1 MTDVW
6 DFERDL
12 YPFNLERARD
22 EFDAFW
28 PANNLVSSNDFN
40 VPTFADYR
48 EPGDPPMRGAGY
60 TRHGTKY
67 WKYKFPWQTS
77 TQSKSTYYFNQD
89 IALEQINMTIIK
101 EGPRLME
108 YLAENDCD
116 TIATATIMPRLD
128 SAMRDDFDRSMRY
141 RFRHSWRCRNRHDCD
156 TLTPP
161 ETTLTYLND
170 ELERLMTLR
179 NRTLERAH
187 LDAYRAEAARA
198 TGPYTFLTG
207 SADDIDLCI
216 DDLAGFNADVTA
228 QVRVEYARQQQ
239 VRFETFLRDEGYDD
253 VVANGEGNITG
264 AQDLEVQ
271 SWNQN
276 VPRLNTLV
284 ENEIKARHVRDVNA
298 AIVTWTDSKSGTL
311 YDNVVATVATVTP
324 NVTALNELIEAQV
337 AANWIASANARVDD
351 WKDANAYGFV
361 TFPGGAAVDS
371 RTPDVDGLNAA
382 AKTQVEADWTTRASA
397 NLTTWLAAN
406 GYAYVTDVAVR
417 SPDEDMDALNAA
429 AETQVEAEWV
439 RNAQNE
445 FYEWLTDKGY
455 TEDVSNATAS
465 IDDVDVD
472 VAALNRAVERA
483 LEAAHVVDAQDEFQ
497 RWLTDQSYAYVTGV
511 TIDEVNEDIDAVNAA
526 VKTQVEQKWIADADA
541 ALQAWL
547 AARGLDATVTAA
559 VSSTPADMAA
569 LNADIDAQ
577 TVDAW
582 VAAEN
587 AAMNAWLTSN
597 GYDRSTALVDV
608 ALDGDNAAARREGY
622 PSYPAS
628 ANAATRTSF
637 EAYWIATAE
646 GSLRAWLAAKS
657 YDDFV
662 SASDASISST
672 SPNVAEL
679 NAAIERLVE
688 QDWITTTNAEL

>member
-1 MTDVW
+1 M
-6 DFERDL
+6 
-12 YPFNLERARD
+12 
-22 EFDAFW
+22 
-28 PANNLVSSNDFN
+28 
-40 VPTFADYR
+40 
-48 EPGDPPMRGAGY
+48 
-60 TRHGTKY
+60 
-67 WKYKFPWQTS
+67 
-77 TQSKSTYYFNQD
+77 
-89 IALEQINMTIIK
+89 
-101 EGPRLME
+101 
-108 YLAENDCD
+108 
-116 TIATATIMPRLD
+116 
-128 SAMRDDFDRSMRY
+128 
-141 RFRHSWRCRNRHDCD
+141 
-156 TLTPP
+156 
-161 ETTLTYLND
+161 
-170 ELERLMTLR
+170 
-179 NRTLERAH
+179 
-187 LDAYRAEAARA
+187 
-198 TGPYTFLTG
+198 
-207 SADDIDLCI
+207 
-216 DDLAGFNADVTA
+216 
-228 QVRVEYARQQQ
+228 
-239 VRFETFLRDEGYDD
+239 
-253 VVANGEGNITG
+253 
-264 AQDLEVQ
+264 
-271 SWNQN
+271 
-276 VPRLNTLV
+276 
-284 ENEIKARHVRDVNA
+284 
-298 AIVTWTDSKSGTL
+298 
-311 YDNVVATVATVTP
+311 
-324 NVTALNELIEAQV
+324 
-337 AANWIASANARVDD
+337 AANWITSANARVDD

-429 AETQVEAEWV
+429 AEAQVEAEWIPY
-439 RNAQNE
+439 AQTAL
-445 FYEWLTDKGY
+445 YEWLTDTGY
-455 TEDVSNATAS
+455 EEDVSNATAS
-465 IDDVDVD
+465 IVDVD

-608 ALDGDNAAARREGY
+608 ALDGDNAAARRGGILLPCVGERGD
-622 PSYPAS
+622 AR
-628 ANAATRTSF
+628 AFDAD
-637 EAYWIATAE
+637 WIATAE
-646 GSLRAWLAAKS
+646 GSLRAWLASNS
-657 YDDFV
+657 YDGFV
-662 SASDASISST
+662 PPDASISST

-679 NAAIERLVE
+679 NAVIERLVE
-688 QDWITTTNAEL
+688 QNWIATMNAELQQWLGDHGYGDVAIAVDAVDEDFAVLNATSSPRRAPTGSDARDELAAFLVSNGYEYIDSPSIDSDSPDLEAINAVVPRRWTRSGLDRTRLQQWMPVRGTARWGRRAVTSLNPDFDAINAQFKAAASADYMTNVNPEISTWVEDNEYELYYDASTGRRRVGRCEPRRRRRARERRGARQIASRMDGDGERRLPRWILFTYGDNATMFAALK